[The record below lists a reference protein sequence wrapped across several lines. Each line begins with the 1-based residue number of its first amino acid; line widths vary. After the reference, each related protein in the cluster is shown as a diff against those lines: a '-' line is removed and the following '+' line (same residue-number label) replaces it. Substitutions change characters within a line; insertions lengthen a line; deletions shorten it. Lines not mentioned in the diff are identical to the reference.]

1 MFNLFNK
8 KPENKSVEVVE
19 PKAVFKGKTTNEV
32 IEEIHETFY
41 TEVDR
46 LLDDALK
53 SNSLDTDKQELIDKC
68 NRLKRLG
75 FTNTHEVK
83 ETEKEITRLHNL
95 KRENETKQNLIE
107 AINYFR
113 FKYPTYKFITESS
126 VKKICKKY
134 GLVHGEV
141 SLYTGKVPDKNMA
154 QMEQFKVLDEDE
166 CFIEEDFYLSSQTG
180 RRSISKKY
188 KSHKEHK
195 DEQEKASKEYGYG
208 LTKYYHHGLNT
219 VSMVCPLEIAAPVK
233 DCNMEGME
241 VKDYKISKIEIPD
254 PVVLKPVIFNK
265 TKYYLIVT
273 AWGIEGSDE
282 MVINEINN

>member
-113 FKYPTYKFITESS
+113 FKYPTYKFI
-126 VKKICKKY
+126 
-134 GLVHGEV
+134 
-141 SLYTGKVPDKNMA
+141 
-154 QMEQFKVLDEDE
+154 
-166 CFIEEDFYLSSQTG
+166 
-180 RRSISKKY
+180 
-188 KSHKEHK
+188 
-195 DEQEKASKEYGYG
+195 
-208 LTKYYHHGLNT
+208 
-219 VSMVCPLEIAAPVK
+219 
-233 DCNMEGME
+233 
-241 VKDYKISKIEIPD
+241 
-254 PVVLKPVIFNK
+254 
-265 TKYYLIVT
+265 
-273 AWGIEGSDE
+273 
-282 MVINEINN
+282 